1 MQLRKNDYLCTGFKI
16 EHHGPGRFPVK
27 KQTMNKTLS
36 NSEFAQMI
44 AARFPAL
51 NPYGRDIIVFDETG
65 NCAIYAKESK
75 KGYSS
80 VSLSAFEK
88 TYSKMNAAEKANA
101 IEWFLN
107 LPVEI
112 VTTNEGFSFGNYRT
126 YWIEGAKMKNIER
139 HRGEHRYEK
148 DKAKIVKIEKIY

>member
-1 MQLRKNDYLCTGFKI
+1 
-16 EHHGPGRFPVK
+16 
-27 KQTMNKTLS
+27 MNKTLS

-51 NPYGRDIIVFDETG
+51 TPYDRDIMVFDETG

-80 VSLSAFEK
+80 VRLSAFDK
-88 TYSKMNAAEKANA
+88 PYSKMNAAEKAA
-101 IEWFLN
+101 AVEWVLN

-112 VTTNEGFSFGNYRT
+112 ATENTDFFKNYRT
-126 YWIEGAKMKNIER
+126 YWVEGARMKRLER
-139 HRGEHRYEK
+139 DRGSFWYEK
-148 DKAKIVKIEKIY
+148 KKAGIVKIEKIY

>member
-1 MQLRKNDYLCTGFKI
+1 
-16 EHHGPGRFPVK
+16 
-27 KQTMNKTLS
+27 MNKILS

-51 NPYGRDIIVFDETG
+51 TPYDRDIMVFDETG

-80 VSLSAFEK
+80 VRLGGRYSK
-88 TYSKMNAAEKANA
+88 TYSQMTAAEKADA
-101 IEWFLN
+101 IEWVLN

-112 VTTNEGFSFGNYRT
+112 ATTDDGFRFGYNRT
-126 YWIEGAKMKNIER
+126 YWVEGAKMKNVER
-139 HRGEHRYEK
+139 DRGQHWYEK
-148 DKAKIVKIEKIY
+148 AKAQIVKIEKIY

>member
-1 MQLRKNDYLCTGFKI
+1 MKKI
-16 EHHGPGRFPVK
+16 
-27 KQTMNKTLS
+27 LS

-51 NPYGRDIIVFDETG
+51 GRYDRDIMVFDETG

-80 VSLSAFEK
+80 VRLGGRYSK
-88 TYSKMNAAEKANA
+88 TYSQMTAAEKAAA
-101 IEWFLN
+101 IEWVLN

-112 VTTNEGFSFGNYRT
+112 VTINTSVLGLYRT
-126 YWIEGAKMKNIER
+126 YWVEGAKMKNIER
-139 HRGEHRYEK
+139 DRGQHWYEK
-148 DKAKIVKIEKIY
+148 AKAEIVKIEKIY

>member
-1 MQLRKNDYLCTGFKI
+1 MYLCIGFKI

-44 AARFPAL
+44 AARFPAFDRFD
-51 NPYGRDIIVFDETG
+51 RDIMVFDETG

-80 VSLSAFEK
+80 VRLSAFDK
-88 TYSKMNAAEKANA
+88 PYSKMNAAEKAA
-101 IEWFLN
+101 AVEWVLN

-112 VTTNEGFSFGNYRT
+112 VTTDEHFMKNYRA
-126 YWIEGAKMKNIER
+126 YWVEGAKMKRIER
-139 HRGEHRYEK
+139 DRGQHWYEK
-148 DKAKIVKIEKIY
+148 AKAQIVKIEKIY

>member
-1 MQLRKNDYLCTGFKI
+1 MQPD
-16 EHHGPGRFPVK
+16 GPGRFPVK

-44 AARFPAL
+44 ADRFPAL
-51 NPYGRDIIVFDETG
+51 NPYGNGDIMVFDGAG

-80 VSLSAFEK
+80 VRLSAFDK
-88 TYSKMNAAEKANA
+88 PYSKMNAAEKVAA
-101 IEWFLN
+101 VEWVLN

-112 VTTNEGFSFGNYRT
+112 ATTNEGFSFGYYRT
-126 YWIEGAKMKNIER
+126 YWVEGGKMENIER
-139 HRGEHRYEK
+139 DRGQHWYEK
-148 DKAKIVKIEKIY
+148 AKAQIVKIEKIY

>member
-1 MQLRKNDYLCTGFKI
+1 MYLCTGFKI

-44 AARFPAL
+44 AARFPVL
-51 NPYGRDIIVFDETG
+51 DRFDRDIMVFDETG

-80 VSLSAFEK
+80 VRLSAFDK
-88 TYSKMNAAEKANA
+88 PYSKMNAAEKAA
-101 IEWFLN
+101 AVEWVLN

-112 VTTNEGFSFGNYRT
+112 VTTDESFMKNYRT
-126 YWIEGAKMKNIER
+126 YWVEGAKMKRIER
-139 HRGEHRYEK
+139 DRGQHWYEK
-148 DKAKIVKIEKIY
+148 AKARIVKIEKIY

>member
-1 MQLRKNDYLCTGFKI
+1 
-16 EHHGPGRFPVK
+16 
-27 KQTMNKTLS
+27 MNKTLS

-51 NPYGRDIIVFDETG
+51 NQYDRDIMVFDETG

-80 VSLSAFEK
+80 VRLSAFDK
-88 TYSKMNAAEKANA
+88 PYTKMNAAEKAA
-101 IEWFLN
+101 AVEWVLN

-112 VTTNEGFSFGNYRT
+112 ATTNDYMLIGYRQ
-126 YWIEGAKMKNIER
+126 YWIEGARMKYTES
-139 HRGEHRYEK
+139 HRNRYFYKEEL
-148 DKAKIVKIEKIY
+148 ASIVKIEKIY

>member
-1 MQLRKNDYLCTGFKI
+1 MK
-16 EHHGPGRFPVK
+16 
-27 KQTMNKTLS
+27 KTLS

-51 NPYGRDIIVFDETG
+51 NQYDRDIMVFDETG

-80 VSLSAFEK
+80 VRLSAFDK
-88 TYSKMNAAEKANA
+88 PYSKMNAAEKAA
-101 IEWFLN
+101 AVEWVLN

-112 VTTNEGFSFGNYRT
+112 ATTNEFFMKNYRT
-126 YWIEGAKMKNIER
+126 YWVEGAKMKRIER
-139 HRGEHRYEK
+139 DRNQHWYEEA
-148 DKAKIVKIEKIY
+148 KAKIVKIEKIY